1 MKMMIK
7 KLLTE
12 YIFITIVA
20 VLGLIDL
27 VGMIVR

>member
-1 MKMMIK
+1 MIK
-7 KLLTE
+7 KMFTE

-27 VGMIVR
+27 VGMIVG